1 MVVGKGSEA
10 ETVTKWHDS
19 GPSSRENDAKRSIFV
34 HGMGFKKQNA
44 KQEATCSIDS
54 CHIFF
59 FLRSELFFTIKMN
72 NEIQYGSDSD
82 DSVASDNEGIVF
94 AESNRKKADTAKQG
108 NGQTQKTR
116 AKATPKHDLDAPEG
130 EQGVQK
136 PKKRRRTVEVSE
148 LPFHDEEEYA
158 DGTIPQGR
166 FRSRIWNEAMVSKF

>member
-1 MVVGKGSEA
+1 
-10 ETVTKWHDS
+10 
-19 GPSSRENDAKRSIFV
+19 
-34 HGMGFKKQNA
+34 
-44 KQEATCSIDS
+44 
-54 CHIFF
+54 
-59 FLRSELFFTIKMN
+59 MN

-94 AESNRKKADTAKQG
+94 AESNRKKTETTKQG

-116 AKATPKHDLDAPEG
+116 AKPAPKHDLDAPEG

-166 FRSRIWNEAMVSKF
+166 FRSRIWNEAMVNSFT